1 MRTGPR
7 SLTVRR
13 AGVGAACLLLAL
25 TACGGRGTDEASGG
39 TSSGDPTTGITADE
53 VVVGNVSALSGPIPG
68 LFQGAP
74 NGVEAYFAKV
84 NSEGGVHGRQLRLI
98 SKDDALNCNQNTT
111 ATRELTDQV
120 AAFINNYSVFD
131 GCGATVLAEH
141 PDIPNVSAGVDERVG
156 DLPTQFSAVPQPAGA
171 RTGPFTYYKDTFGVS
186 VVGTLYGA
194 GSAEE
199 AWREQ
204 RAALESVGYT
214 VGYER
219 GPTPTETNFTSDILR
234 MREAGVDYLYLNAM
248 PVNVIVQVLQQA
260 KQQNWRPTVISS
272 GVLYDAKFFDLL
284 GDPAAAEGA
293 FFDQPFAM
301 FLGEDREANPAVDEF
316 LTWMEES
323 HPEAAPDLFA
333 LQGWLAAQVFVEALD
348 AAGEDPTRQTL
359 LDALDEIGTF
369 DGGGLVAEVNVAG
382 ETPPECWMLGEVRD
396 GEFVRVLPED
406 EGFTCEP
413 SGYFTVDG

>member
-7 SLTVRR
+7 SLPVRR
-13 AGVGAACLLLAL
+13 VGAGAFCLLLAL
-25 TACGGRGTDEASGG
+25 TACGGRSADDDAGGG
-39 TSSGDPTTGITADE
+39 TAGDPTAGITADE
-53 VVVGNVSALSGPIPG
+53 VLVGNVSALSGPIPG

-74 NGVEAYFAKV
+74 NGVEAYFAKI
-84 NSEGGVHGRQLRLI
+84 NDEGGVHGRELTLI

-111 ATRELTDQV
+111 ATRELADQV
-120 AAFINNYSVFD
+120 VAFINNYSVFD
-131 GCGATVLAEH
+131 GCGAKVLAEH
-141 PDIPNVSAGVDERVG
+141 PDIADVSAGIDNAVG
-156 DLPTQFSAVPQPAGA
+156 DLPGQFSAVPQPPGA
-171 RTGPFTYYKDTFGVS
+171 RTGAYTYYKEEFGVS
-186 VVGTLYGA
+186 TVGTLYGA
-194 GSAEE
+194 GSAEQ

-248 PVNVIVQVLQQA
+248 PVSVIVQVLQQA

-284 GDPAAAEGA
+284 GDPAAAEGVY
-293 FFDQPFAM
+293 FDQSSAM
-301 FLGEDREANPAVDEF
+301 FLGEDRDTNPAVDEF
-316 LTWMEES
+316 LTWMEKA
-323 HPEAAPDLFA
+323 HPETAPDLFA
-333 LQGWLAAQVFVEALD
+333 LQGWLAAEVFVKALD

-359 LDALDEIGTF
+359 LDELGKIGDF
-369 DGGGLVAEVNVAG
+369 DGGGLVAEGNVSEEKPA
-382 ETPPECWMLGEVRD
+382 ECWMLGQVQD
-396 GEFVRVLPED
+396 GEFVRLMPDD

-413 SGYFTVDG
+413 GGYFTVDG